1 MSAPPFDRLTA
12 IALTLLR
19 DDIDTDSIIPSR
31 EITSV
36 GKSGLADGLFASWR
50 YTRIGSREPDPVF
63 ALNQPRFAGARILL
77 AGRNFGCGSSRE
89 HAAWALAEFGF
100 RAVIAAS
107 FNPIFEGNATR
118 NGIVPVTM
126 ETATIEAIAREVEA
140 DPQEHRVTVDLV
152 ARTAGLRGNK
162 MYGFPIGTEARQMLL
177 GGLDMIDLT
186 LTRLTE
192 IGAFVATDQR
202 RRSWAYLK

>member
-12 IALTLLR
+12 VALTLLR
-19 DDIDTDSIIPSR
+19 DDIDTDAIIPSR
-31 EITSV
+31 EMTSI

-50 YTRIGSREPDPVF
+50 YTRIGSREPDPAF

-126 ETATIEAIAREVEA
+126 EKATIEAIARDVEA
-140 DPQEHRVTVDLV
+140 DPQEHRITVDLK
-152 ARTAGLRGNK
+152 ARTAGLRGSK
-162 MYGFPIGTEARQMLL
+162 MHGFLIGTEARQMLL

-192 IGAFVATDQR
+192 IDAFVATDQR
-202 RRSWAYLK
+202 LRSWAYP